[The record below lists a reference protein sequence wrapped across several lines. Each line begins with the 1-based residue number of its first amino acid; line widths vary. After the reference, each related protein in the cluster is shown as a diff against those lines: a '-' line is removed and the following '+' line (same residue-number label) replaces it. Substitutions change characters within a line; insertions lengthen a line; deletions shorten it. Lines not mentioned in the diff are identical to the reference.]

1 MAAVVSWGQ
10 TAQYTP
16 CSNLIQELHTCAP
29 SFGVQESKFWA
40 RWEKVDVE
48 KIKGNSKRRRQGK
61 AFFLKKETHGMF
73 EYSHKL
79 SIQGGVN

>member
-1 MAAVVSWGQ
+1 MAAVVSLGQ

-40 RWEKVDVE
+40 RCEKVDVE
-48 KIKGNSKRRRQGK
+48 KIKGNSKRRRTGK
-61 AFFLKKETHGMF
+61 AFFLKKETYGMF

-79 SIQGGVN
+79 SIRGGVN

>member
-1 MAAVVSWGQ
+1 MAAVVSMGQ

-40 RWEKVDVE
+40 RWEKGDVE
-48 KIKGNSKRRRQGK
+48 KKKRE
-61 AFFLKKETHGMF
+61 FKKEKGESLFPEKRNPWDVRNT
-73 EYSHKL
+73 L
-79 SIQGGVN
+79 TN